1 MKTFTKLLILAT
13 TLAAAYGGWK
23 WWVAQQPE
31 PLPEGIVSANGRVEA
46 VQVDVATK
54 MAGRIEEVLAREGDL
69 VHADQVI
76 ARMDTRQLKASLA
89 QAEARLAEVRQSVE
103 QAKAVITKTESDVAL
118 AQKQV
123 DRNEKLLER
132 MAVSESVFDTAV
144 NTLAVAQ
151 ATLGAN
157 KAALRTQEFAVKAAE
172 AGVLEIETQIA
183 DAVLISP
190 TRGRVLYRLA
200 EKGEVLP
207 AGGKVMTILDLTD
220 IYMEFYLPS
229 RYATE
234 TSLHAEARVVFD
246 IDSESGY
253 SEPATVSFVSPEA
266 QFTPKQVETAEE
278 RDKLMFRVKV
288 RFEPERVEPYLE
300 YVKTGVR
307 AVAYVRLDPSAQ
319 WPEFLSNLYPDDPAD
334 LFEETSNPTDKR

>member
-1 MKTFTKLLILAT
+1 MKTLRSLLILSAIVV
-13 TLAAAYGGWK
+13 AAYGGWR
-23 WWVAQQPE
+23 WWVSQQPE
-31 PLPEGIVSANGRVEA
+31 PLPEGIISANGRVEA

-54 MAGRIEEVLAREGDL
+54 LAGRVEEVLVTEGTL
-69 VHADQVI
+69 VQAGRVI

-123 DRNEKLLER
+123 DRNENLIER
-132 MAVSESVFDTAV
+132 NAVSQSVFDTLA
-144 NTLAVAQ
+144 NALAVAK

-157 KAALRTQEFAVKAAE
+157 KAALRTQEFAVKAVEAE
-172 AGVLEIETQIA
+172 VLEIETQIA
-183 DAVLISP
+183 DAVLKSP

-200 EKGEVLP
+200 EEGEVLP
-207 AGGKVMTILDLTD
+207 AGGKVVTILDLTD

-229 RYATE
+229 RHAAE
-234 TSLHAEARVVFD
+234 TSIGAEARVVFD
-246 IDSESGY
+246 IDTESGY
-253 SEPATVSFVSPEA
+253 SEPAAVSFVSPEA
-266 QFTPKQVETAEE
+266 QFTPKQVETARE

-288 RFEPERVEPYLE
+288 RFEPARVEPYLE

-307 AVAYVRLDPSAQ
+307 AVAYVRLDPTVQ
-319 WPEFLSNLYPDDPAD
+319 WPESLNNLYPNDPSD
-334 LFEETSNPTDKR
+334 LFGEASSLTDER

>member
-1 MKTFTKLLILAT
+1 MKTVRRLLFLSAVVIS
-13 TLAAAYGGWK
+13 AYGGWR
-23 WWVAQQPE
+23 WWEYQQPE
-31 PLPEGIVSANGRVEA
+31 SLPEGIVSANGRVEA

-54 MAGRIEEVLAREGDL
+54 LAGRIEQVLAKEGEL
-69 VHADQVI
+69 VQANQVI
-76 ARMDTRQLKASLA
+76 ARMDTRQLRASLA

-103 QAKAVITKTESDVAL
+103 QAKAIITKTESDVAF

-123 DRNEKLLER
+123 DRNEKLVER
-132 MAVSESVFDTAV
+132 DAVSQSELDSTV
-144 NTLAVAQ
+144 NALAVAK

-157 KAALRTQEFAVKAAE
+157 RAALRTQEFAVKAAE
-172 AGVLEIETQIA
+172 AEVLEVETQIA
-183 DAVLISP
+183 DAVLESP

-207 AGGKVMTILDLTD
+207 AGGKVITILDLTD

-229 RYATE
+229 RVAAE
-234 TSLHAEARVVFD
+234 TSIGADARVVFD
-246 IDSESGY
+246 ISDSGY

-266 QFTPKQVETAEE
+266 QFTPKQVETAQE

-288 RFEPERVEPYLE
+288 QFEPERVEPYLD

-307 AVAYVRLDPSAQ
+307 AVAFVRLDPTVP
-319 WPEFLSNLYPDDPAD
+319 WPESLSKLYPDDPAD
-334 LFEETSNPTDKR
+334 LFDETTRSVIKR

>member
-1 MKTFTKLLILAT
+1 MKSLTRFLLLSAVV
-13 TLAAAYGGWK
+13 AAVFGGWT
-23 WWVAQQPE
+23 WWVSQQAE

-54 MAGRIEEVLAREGDL
+54 LAGRIEEVLATEGEI
-69 VHADQVI
+69 VRTDQVI
-76 ARMDTRQLKASLA
+76 AHMDTRQLKALLA

-103 QAKAVITKTESDVAL
+103 QAKAVITKTESDVSL

-123 DRNEKLLER
+123 DRNQELFER
-132 MAVSESVFDTAV
+132 EAISESQFDTLLSAL
-144 NTLAVAQ
+144 TVAK

-157 KAALRTQEFAVKAAE
+157 KAALRTQEFAVRAAE
-172 AGVLEIETQIA
+172 AEVLEVETQIA
-183 DAVLISP
+183 DAVLKSP

-220 IYMEFYLPS
+220 VYMEFYLPT
-229 RYATE
+229 RYAAE
-234 TSLHAEARVVFD
+234 TAIGAQARVVFD
-246 IDSESGY
+246 IDTESGY

-266 QFTPKQVETAEE
+266 QFTPKQVETAQE

-307 AVAYVRLDPSAQ
+307 AVAYVRLDPSVQ
-319 WPEFLSNLYPDDPAD
+319 WPESLSSLYPDDPAD
-334 LFEETSNPTDKR
+334 LFERVSGSADER